1 MKERSKVLA
10 FATSVFRHILINGLW
25 NFHSGCVSMGQAD
38 LTFKLDFPGNLYR
51 AAFVII
57 QCFKHLDHEAESRC
71 KIMEIIYL
79 SHLVGNWGC

>member
-38 LTFKLDFPGNLYR
+38 LTFKLDFPGNLYQT
-51 AAFVII
+51 ALAII
-57 QCFKHLDHEAESRC
+57 AMF
-71 KIMEIIYL
+71 
-79 SHLVGNWGC
+79 